1 MIILGKTP
9 DEWKDIEQN
18 YRKEYV
24 IFLLGFILGVILI

>member
-9 DEWKDIEQN
+9 DEWKNIEQN

-24 IFLLGFILGVILI
+24 IFLIGFILGVILI

>member
-24 IFLLGFILGVILI
+24 IFLIGFILGVIFI

>member
-24 IFLLGFILGVILI
+24 IFLIGFILGVILI